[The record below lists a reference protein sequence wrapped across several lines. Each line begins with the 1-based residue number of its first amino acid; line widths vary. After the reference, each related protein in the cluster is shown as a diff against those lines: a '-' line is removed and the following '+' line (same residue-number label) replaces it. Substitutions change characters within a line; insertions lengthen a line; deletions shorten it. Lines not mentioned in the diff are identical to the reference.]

1 MKNQLLSFSVEKDRT
16 YSSRKKKKKEEATRD
31 FQPKIQL

>member
-16 YSSRKKKKKEEATRD
+16 YSSRKKKKEEATRD